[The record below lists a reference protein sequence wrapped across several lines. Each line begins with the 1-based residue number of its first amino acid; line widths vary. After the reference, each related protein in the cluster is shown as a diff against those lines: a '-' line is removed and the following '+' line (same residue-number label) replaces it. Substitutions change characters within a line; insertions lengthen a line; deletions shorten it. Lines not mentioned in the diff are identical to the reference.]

1 MTIYNMNYGIGWASS
16 GVEYAQLYRAQAL
29 RNREEALRFVF
40 LEFIKTEN
48 IQTLTEN
55 LGFNDDEVIWL
66 YQYFTDIKIAP
77 SSVKVDDILQS
88 INEDITKSEGEGKIK
103 KYFFNKNSNYIVC
116 YLKDED
122 SDIVDRV
129 EYV

>member
-103 KYFFNKNSNYIVC
+103 K
-116 YLKDED
+116 
-122 SDIVDRV
+122 
-129 EYV
+129 

>member
-48 IQTLTEN
+48 IQTLT
-55 LGFNDDEVIWL
+55 
-66 YQYFTDIKIAP
+66 
-77 SSVKVDDILQS
+77 
-88 INEDITKSEGEGKIK
+88 
-103 KYFFNKNSNYIVC
+103 
-116 YLKDED
+116 
-122 SDIVDRV
+122 
-129 EYV
+129 